1 MSVIINSMT
10 YRILNGRCVMKD
22 IKLLSEIGL
31 ILTGKDDSDKKISM
45 SIEKIG
51 KHFNVSRVYIFL
63 DEDDSSGSSSYEW
76 CNENI
81 SSKIGF
87 LKEFKY
93 EAFPGLREIF
103 LRREYL
109 YVNITEENDKNIY
122 QILKNQSIHSLI
134 IFPLFFQDS
143 LRGFIGCDDCL
154 KEHVWSVKSIEF
166 FKTLASLVS
175 NILEVK
181 NYQETLRNSE
191 LNTRTF
197 FNTVEDLFFI
207 GDMEGN
213 ILHVNTAVIKK
224 LRYTLEQLKRK
235 KIWDIHPKDR
245 KEEIKELMKSVFLGD
260 RTSRLL
266 PLITSENNIIY
277 VETRIWAAQW
287 NGKESIFVISKD
299 VTKENILLNKLKNV
313 FENNPASMSIRD
325 FPTGIFTDANE
336 VFLNKYG
343 YKKTDILGKTLEE
356 IGIFIDEATNKEIE
370 QELLKNGKVSLRE
383 VRITTSSGRIIQNLF
398 TGAILDD
405 LNKKSF
411 LTVTIDVTGQKQ
423 AEDNLKEAEKRFS
436 LALEGAEMG
445 LWDWDMINNKVY
457 FSKLWKSML
466 GYDENEIENSFE
478 GWKKLWHEDDV
489 QKIEKAIKDYLN
501 GKTEKYEI
509 IHRLKTKNNSWKWI
523 LTRGSLLRQKDGT
536 PYRWVGTNVDITN
549 EKERSDELERFFS
562 VNLDLLCIADIDGNF
577 LKVNSEWI
585 NVLGYS
591 REYLEKS
598 KFLDFVHPDDIPNT
612 LEAMSKLSQQHEVV
626 DFVNRYRAK
635 NDEYRYIEWRSHPYG
650 KIIYA
655 AARDITDKIETEK
668 KYREIAIRDP
678 LTEVYNRRH
687 LFERLSSMIS
697 EHTRTKK
704 DFSVAILDIDFLK
717 KINDTF
723 GHQAGDYILK
733 EFTKTIT
740 HNLRPYDVLGRYGGE
755 EFMIILDWVSKET
768 ALIIVERILTDVR
781 QKKYVYGDA
790 TICFTF
796 SAGISDCKDAEEDFT
811 VEKLVEKADS
821 RLYSAK
827 HSGRNTIIITD

>member
-1 MSVIINSMT
+1 
-10 YRILNGRCVMKD
+10 MKD

-122 QILKNQSIHSLI
+122 QTLKNQSIHSLI

-299 VTKENILLNKLKNV
+299 VTKENILLNKLKTV

-343 YKKTDILGKTLEE
+343 YKKNDILGKTLEE

-405 LNKKSF
+405 LNKKSL

-562 VNLDLLCIADIDGNF
+562 VNLDLLCIADTDGNF

-704 DFSVAILDIDFLK
+704 DFSVAILDIDFFK

>member
-1 MSVIINSMT
+1 MT

-103 LRREYL
+103 LRCEYL

-299 VTKENILLNKLKNV
+299 VTKENILLNKLKTV

-436 LALEGAEMG
+436 LAIEGAEMG

-562 VNLDLLCIADIDGNF
+562 VNLDLLCIADTDGNF

-704 DFSVAILDIDFLK
+704 DFSVAILDIDFFK

>member
-1 MSVIINSMT
+1 MT

-22 IKLLSEIGL
+22 IKLLEEIGL

-103 LRREYL
+103 LRCEYL

-299 VTKENILLNKLKNV
+299 VTKENILLNKLKTV

-704 DFSVAILDIDFLK
+704 DFSVAILDIDFFK

>member
-1 MSVIINSMT
+1 MT

-22 IKLLSEIGL
+22 IKLLEEIGL

-103 LRREYL
+103 LRCEYL

-299 VTKENILLNKLKNV
+299 VTKENILLNKLKTV

-405 LNKKSF
+405 LNKKSL

-704 DFSVAILDIDFLK
+704 DFSVAILDIDFFK

>member
-1 MSVIINSMT
+1 
-10 YRILNGRCVMKD
+10 MKD

-154 KEHVWSVKSIEF
+154 KEHVWRVKSIEF

-299 VTKENILLNKLKNV
+299 VTKENILLNKLKTV

-343 YKKTDILGKTLEE
+343 YKKNDILGKTLEE

-405 LNKKSF
+405 LNKKSL

-704 DFSVAILDIDFLK
+704 DFSVAILDIDFFK

>member
-1 MSVIINSMT
+1 
-10 YRILNGRCVMKD
+10 MKD

-704 DFSVAILDIDFLK
+704 DFSVAILDIDFFK

>member
-1 MSVIINSMT
+1 
-10 YRILNGRCVMKD
+10 MKD

-277 VETRIWAAQW
+277 VETRIWTAHW

-704 DFSVAILDIDFLK
+704 DFSVAILDIDFFK

>member
-1 MSVIINSMT
+1 MT

-22 IKLLSEIGL
+22 IKLLSELGL

-704 DFSVAILDIDFLK
+704 DFSVAILDIDFFK

>member
-1 MSVIINSMT
+1 
-10 YRILNGRCVMKD
+10 MKD

-299 VTKENILLNKLKNV
+299 VTKENILLNKLKTV

-478 GWKKLWHEDDV
+478 GWKKLWYEDDV

-704 DFSVAILDIDFLK
+704 DFSVAILDIDFFK

>member
-1 MSVIINSMT
+1 MT

-299 VTKENILLNKLKNV
+299 VTKENILLNKLKTV

-562 VNLDLLCIADIDGNF
+562 VNLDLLCIADTDGNF

-704 DFSVAILDIDFLK
+704 DFSVAILDIDFFK

>member
-1 MSVIINSMT
+1 MT

-103 LRREYL
+103 LRCEYL
-109 YVNITEENDKNIY
+109 YVNITEEKDKNIY

-299 VTKENILLNKLKNV
+299 VTKENILLNKLKTV

-704 DFSVAILDIDFLK
+704 DFSVAILDIDFFK

>member
-1 MSVIINSMT
+1 
-10 YRILNGRCVMKD
+10 MKD

-299 VTKENILLNKLKNV
+299 VTKENILLNKLKTV

-562 VNLDLLCIADIDGNF
+562 VNLDLLCIADTDGNF

-704 DFSVAILDIDFLK
+704 DFSVAILDIDFFK

>member
-1 MSVIINSMT
+1 
-10 YRILNGRCVMKD
+10 MKD

-103 LRREYL
+103 LRCEYL

-299 VTKENILLNKLKNV
+299 VTKENILLNKLKTV

-343 YKKTDILGKTLEE
+343 YKKNDILGKTLEE

-562 VNLDLLCIADIDGNF
+562 VNLDLLCIADTDGNF

-704 DFSVAILDIDFLK
+704 DFSVAILDIDFFK

>member
-1 MSVIINSMT
+1 
-10 YRILNGRCVMKD
+10 MKD

>member
-1 MSVIINSMT
+1 
-10 YRILNGRCVMKD
+10 MKD

-299 VTKENILLNKLKNV
+299 VTKENILLNKLKTV

-343 YKKTDILGKTLEE
+343 YKKNDILGKTLEE

-562 VNLDLLCIADIDGNF
+562 VNLDLLCIADTDGNF

-704 DFSVAILDIDFLK
+704 DFSVAILDIDFFK

>member
-1 MSVIINSMT
+1 
-10 YRILNGRCVMKD
+10 MKD

-299 VTKENILLNKLKNV
+299 VTKENILLNKLKTV

-405 LNKKSF
+405 LNKKSL

-562 VNLDLLCIADIDGNF
+562 VNLDLLCIADTDGNF

-704 DFSVAILDIDFLK
+704 DFSVAILDIDFFK

>member
-1 MSVIINSMT
+1 
-10 YRILNGRCVMKD
+10 MKD
-22 IKLLSEIGL
+22 IKLLEEIGL

-103 LRREYL
+103 LRCEYL
-109 YVNITEENDKNIY
+109 YVNITEEKDKNIY

-299 VTKENILLNKLKNV
+299 VTKEN
-313 FENNPASMSIRD
+313 
-325 FPTGIFTDANE
+325 
-336 VFLNKYG
+336 
-343 YKKTDILGKTLEE
+343 
-356 IGIFIDEATNKEIE
+356 
-370 QELLKNGKVSLRE
+370 
-383 VRITTSSGRIIQNLF
+383 
-398 TGAILDD
+398 
-405 LNKKSF
+405 
-411 LTVTIDVTGQKQ
+411 
-423 AEDNLKEAEKRFS
+423 
-436 LALEGAEMG
+436 
-445 LWDWDMINNKVY
+445 
-457 FSKLWKSML
+457 
-466 GYDENEIENSFE
+466 
-478 GWKKLWHEDDV
+478 
-489 QKIEKAIKDYLN
+489 
-501 GKTEKYEI
+501 
-509 IHRLKTKNNSWKWI
+509 
-523 LTRGSLLRQKDGT
+523 
-536 PYRWVGTNVDITN
+536 
-549 EKERSDELERFFS
+549 
-562 VNLDLLCIADIDGNF
+562 
-577 LKVNSEWI
+577 
-585 NVLGYS
+585 
-591 REYLEKS
+591 
-598 KFLDFVHPDDIPNT
+598 
-612 LEAMSKLSQQHEVV
+612 
-626 DFVNRYRAK
+626 
-635 NDEYRYIEWRSHPYG
+635 
-650 KIIYA
+650 
-655 AARDITDKIETEK
+655 
-668 KYREIAIRDP
+668 
-678 LTEVYNRRH
+678 
-687 LFERLSSMIS
+687 
-697 EHTRTKK
+697 
-704 DFSVAILDIDFLK
+704 
-717 KINDTF
+717 
-723 GHQAGDYILK
+723 
-733 EFTKTIT
+733 
-740 HNLRPYDVLGRYGGE
+740 
-755 EFMIILDWVSKET
+755 
-768 ALIIVERILTDVR
+768 
-781 QKKYVYGDA
+781 
-790 TICFTF
+790 
-796 SAGISDCKDAEEDFT
+796 
-811 VEKLVEKADS
+811 
-821 RLYSAK
+821 
-827 HSGRNTIIITD
+827 

>member
-1 MSVIINSMT
+1 
-10 YRILNGRCVMKD
+10 MKD
-22 IKLLSEIGL
+22 IKLLEEIGL

-103 LRREYL
+103 LRCEYL
-109 YVNITEENDKNIY
+109 YVNITEEKDKNIY

-299 VTKENILLNKLKNV
+299 VTKENILLNKLKTV

-704 DFSVAILDIDFLK
+704 DFSVAILDIDFFK

>member
-1 MSVIINSMT
+1 MT

-299 VTKENILLNKLKNV
+299 VTKENILLNKLKTV

-478 GWKKLWHEDDV
+478 GWKKLWYEDDV

-704 DFSVAILDIDFLK
+704 DFSVAILDIDFFK

>member
-1 MSVIINSMT
+1 
-10 YRILNGRCVMKD
+10 MKD

-31 ILTGKDDSDKKISM
+31 ILTGKDDYDKKISM

-299 VTKENILLNKLKNV
+299 VTKENILLNKLKTV

-343 YKKTDILGKTLEE
+343 YKKNDILGKTLEE

-405 LNKKSF
+405 LNKKSL

-704 DFSVAILDIDFLK
+704 DFSVAILDIDFFK

-796 SAGISDCKDAEEDFT
+796 SAGISDCKDAEEDFK

>member
-1 MSVIINSMT
+1 
-10 YRILNGRCVMKD
+10 MKD

-277 VETRIWAAQW
+277 VETRIWTAHW

-704 DFSVAILDIDFLK
+704 DFSVAILDIDFFK

-827 HSGRNTIIITD
+827 HSRRNTIIITD

>member
-1 MSVIINSMT
+1 
-10 YRILNGRCVMKD
+10 MKD
-22 IKLLSEIGL
+22 IKLLEEIGL

-103 LRREYL
+103 LRCEYL

-704 DFSVAILDIDFLK
+704 DFSVAILDIDFFK

>member
-1 MSVIINSMT
+1 
-10 YRILNGRCVMKD
+10 MKD

-31 ILTGKDDSDKKISM
+31 LLTGKDDSDKKISM

-63 DEDDSSGSSSYEW
+63 DVDDSSGSSSYEW

-277 VETRIWAAQW
+277 VETRIWTAHW

-668 KYREIAIRDP
+668 KYRE
-678 LTEVYNRRH
+678 
-687 LFERLSSMIS
+687 
-697 EHTRTKK
+697 
-704 DFSVAILDIDFLK
+704 
-717 KINDTF
+717 
-723 GHQAGDYILK
+723 
-733 EFTKTIT
+733 
-740 HNLRPYDVLGRYGGE
+740 
-755 EFMIILDWVSKET
+755 
-768 ALIIVERILTDVR
+768 
-781 QKKYVYGDA
+781 
-790 TICFTF
+790 
-796 SAGISDCKDAEEDFT
+796 
-811 VEKLVEKADS
+811 
-821 RLYSAK
+821 
-827 HSGRNTIIITD
+827 

>member
-1 MSVIINSMT
+1 
-10 YRILNGRCVMKD
+10 MKD

-103 LRREYL
+103 LRCEYL

-299 VTKENILLNKLKNV
+299 VTKENILLNKLKTV

-343 YKKTDILGKTLEE
+343 YKKNDILGKTLEE

-436 LALEGAEMG
+436 LAFEGAEMG

-562 VNLDLLCIADIDGNF
+562 VNLDLLCIADTDGNF

-704 DFSVAILDIDFLK
+704 DFSVAILDIDFFK

>member
-1 MSVIINSMT
+1 MT

-299 VTKENILLNKLKNV
+299 VTKENILLNKLKTV

-343 YKKTDILGKTLEE
+343 YKKNDILGKTLEE

-405 LNKKSF
+405 LNKKSL

-562 VNLDLLCIADIDGNF
+562 VNLDLLCIADTDGNF

-704 DFSVAILDIDFLK
+704 DFSVAILDIDFFK

>member
-1 MSVIINSMT
+1 
-10 YRILNGRCVMKD
+10 MKD

-31 ILTGKDDSDKKISM
+31 ILTGKDDSDKKISI

-299 VTKENILLNKLKNV
+299 VTKENILLNKLKTV

-370 QELLKNGKVSLRE
+370 QKLLKNGKVSLRE
-383 VRITTSSGRIIQNLF
+383 VRITTSSGRIIQNIF

-562 VNLDLLCIADIDGNF
+562 VNLDLLCIADTDGNF

-668 KYREIAIRDP
+668 KYRELAIRDP

-704 DFSVAILDIDFLK
+704 DFSVAILDIDFFK

>member
-1 MSVIINSMT
+1 
-10 YRILNGRCVMKD
+10 MKD

-31 ILTGKDDSDKKISM
+31 ILTGKDDSDKKISI

-299 VTKENILLNKLKNV
+299 VTKENILLNKLKTV

-405 LNKKSF
+405 LNKKSL

-704 DFSVAILDIDFLK
+704 DFSVAILDIDFFK

>member
-1 MSVIINSMT
+1 
-10 YRILNGRCVMKD
+10 MKD

-31 ILTGKDDSDKKISM
+31 ILTGKDDSDKKISL

-51 KHFNVSRVYIFL
+51 RHFNLSRVYIFL
-63 DEDDSSGSSSYEW
+63 DVDESSDSSSYEW

-81 SSKIGF
+81 PSKIEF

-93 EAFPGLREIF
+93 DTFPGLKDIF
-103 LRREYL
+103 MRREYVL
-109 YVNITEENDKNIY
+109 INDVERTVNHIY
-122 QILKNQSIHSLI
+122 DTLKNQSIHSLI

-154 KEHVWSVKSIEF
+154 KEHAWSDKNIEI
-166 FKTLASLVS
+166 FKTLTSLIS

-704 DFSVAILDIDFLK
+704 DFSVAILDIDFFK

>member
-1 MSVIINSMT
+1 MT

-22 IKLLSEIGL
+22 IKLLEEIGL

-103 LRREYL
+103 LRCEYL

-299 VTKENILLNKLKNV
+299 VTKENILLNKLKTV

-343 YKKTDILGKTLEE
+343 YKKNDILGKTLEE

-562 VNLDLLCIADIDGNF
+562 VNLDLLCIADTDGNF

-704 DFSVAILDIDFLK
+704 DFSVAILDIDFFK

>member
-1 MSVIINSMT
+1 MT

-22 IKLLSEIGL
+22 IKLLEEIGL

-103 LRREYL
+103 LRCEYL

-299 VTKENILLNKLKNV
+299 VTKENILLNKLKTV

-436 LALEGAEMG
+436 LAIEGAEMG

-562 VNLDLLCIADIDGNF
+562 VNLDLLCIADTDGNF

-704 DFSVAILDIDFLK
+704 DFSVAILDIDFFK

>member
-1 MSVIINSMT
+1 
-10 YRILNGRCVMKD
+10 MKD

-31 ILTGKDDSDKKISM
+31 LLTGKDDSDKKISM

-704 DFSVAILDIDFLK
+704 DFSVAILDIDFFK

>member
-1 MSVIINSMT
+1 MT

-22 IKLLSEIGL
+22 IKLLEEIGL

-103 LRREYL
+103 LRCEYL
-109 YVNITEENDKNIY
+109 YVNITEEKDKNIY

-299 VTKENILLNKLKNV
+299 VTKENILLNKLKTV

-704 DFSVAILDIDFLK
+704 DFSVAILDIDFFK

>member
-1 MSVIINSMT
+1 
-10 YRILNGRCVMKD
+10 
-22 IKLLSEIGL
+22 
-31 ILTGKDDSDKKISM
+31 
-45 SIEKIG
+45 
-51 KHFNVSRVYIFL
+51 
-63 DEDDSSGSSSYEW
+63 
-76 CNENI
+76 
-81 SSKIGF
+81 
-87 LKEFKY
+87 
-93 EAFPGLREIF
+93 
-103 LRREYL
+103 
-109 YVNITEENDKNIY
+109 
-122 QILKNQSIHSLI
+122 
-134 IFPLFFQDS
+134 
-143 LRGFIGCDDCL
+143 
-154 KEHVWSVKSIEF
+154 
-166 FKTLASLVS
+166 
-175 NILEVK
+175 
-181 NYQETLRNSE
+181 
-191 LNTRTF
+191 
-197 FNTVEDLFFI
+197 
-207 GDMEGN
+207 
-213 ILHVNTAVIKK
+213 
-224 LRYTLEQLKRK
+224 
-235 KIWDIHPKDR
+235 
-245 KEEIKELMKSVFLGD
+245 MKSVFLGD

-299 VTKENILLNKLKNV
+299 VTKENILLNKLKTV

-436 LALEGAEMG
+436 LAIEGAEMG

-562 VNLDLLCIADIDGNF
+562 VNLDLLCIADTDGNF

-704 DFSVAILDIDFLK
+704 DFSVAILDIDFFK

>member
-1 MSVIINSMT
+1 
-10 YRILNGRCVMKD
+10 MKD

-299 VTKENILLNKLKNV
+299 VTKENILLNKLKTV

-405 LNKKSF
+405 LNKKSL

-704 DFSVAILDIDFLK
+704 DFSVAILDIDFFK

-796 SAGISDCKDAEEDFT
+796 SAGISDCKDAEEDFK